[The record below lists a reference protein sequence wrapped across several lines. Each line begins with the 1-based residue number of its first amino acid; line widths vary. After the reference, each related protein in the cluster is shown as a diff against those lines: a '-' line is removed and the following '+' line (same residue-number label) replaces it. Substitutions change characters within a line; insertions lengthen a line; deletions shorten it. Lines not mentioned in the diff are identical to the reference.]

1 MNLGARVEAP
11 QGDAEARAAV
21 IDDRGGLDRG
31 SHVARYPGAQRAHHR
46 FRIFDAGTFA
56 DIGNVGHLD
65 RRIFLLGGLH
75 WHRTPLILHRDMRH
89 GVDELSQEV
98 DLRTLHQARHHD
110 REAYP
115 HGHAGHADEGL
126 PHSGADVSPC
136 DAEQKFHGGYRLLL
150 MKLRRA
156 SLTTES
162 MWAVMAA
169 EITASSGSE
178 GAVVTEA
185 TTVASGG
192 APG

>member
-1 MNLGARVEAP
+1 MNLAAGVDAA
-11 QGDAEARAAV
+11 QGDADTRAAV
-21 IDDRGGLDRG
+21 IDDRGGLHRG

-56 DIGNVGHLD
+56 DIGDVGHLD
-65 RRIFLLGGLH
+65 RRIFLLCGLRRH
-75 WHRTPLILHRDMRH
+75 QTPLILDRDMRH
-89 GVDELSQEV
+89 GVDELPQEV

-110 REAYP
+110 CEASP
-115 HGHAGHADEGL
+115 HGHAGHAHEGL
-126 PHSGADVSPC
+126 PHPGADMGPC
-136 DAEQKFHGGYRLLL
+136 NAEQKFHGGYRLLL

>member
-1 MNLGARVEAP
+1 MNLAAGVDAG
-11 QGDAEARAAV
+11 QGDADARAAV
-21 IDDRGGLDRG
+21 IDDRGGLHRG

-56 DIGNVGHLD
+56 DIGDVGHLD
-65 RRIFLLGGLH
+65 DSIFLLGGLR
-75 WHRTPLILHRDMRH
+75 WHGATLILDRDMRH

-110 REAYP
+110 GETYP
-115 HGHAGHADEGL
+115 HGHASHAHKGL
-126 PHSGADVSPC
+126 PHAGADMEPC
-136 DAEQKFHGGYRLLL
+136 DVEQKLHGDYRLLL
-150 MKLRRA
+150 MMLRRA

-169 EITASSGSE
+169 EITASSGSV
-178 GAVVTEA
+178 GAVVAAA
-185 TTVASGG
+185 TTVASGV